1 MKNDNIA
8 KSLKFYRKQNN
19 LSVRD
24 VAEQLSVDQNIVA
37 EKTVYGWESGQT
49 QPDADILLKLCKI
62 YHIDNILGAF
72 GYDENVPFYVQPTTF
87 EMKLLKSYREHPEL
101 HPAIHKLLG
110 VEDVN
115 TGVKKKKK

>member
-8 KSLKFYRKQNN
+8 KKLKFYRKQNN
-19 LSVRD
+19 LLVHD
-24 VAEQLSVDQNIVA
+24 VACQLSIDQNVVA
-37 EKTVYGWESGQT
+37 DKTIYGWESGQA

-62 YHIDNILGAF
+62 YHIDNILEAF
-72 GYDENVPFYVQPTTF
+72 GYDEGLSVYVQPTVF

-110 VEDVN
+110 LDESN
-115 TGVKKKKK
+115 PQKKT